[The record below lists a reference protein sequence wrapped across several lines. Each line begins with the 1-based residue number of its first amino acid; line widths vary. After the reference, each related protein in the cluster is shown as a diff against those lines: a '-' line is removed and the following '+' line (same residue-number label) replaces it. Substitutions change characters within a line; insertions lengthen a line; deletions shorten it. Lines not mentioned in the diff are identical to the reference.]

1 MKKWTYLI
9 SGVIIGAV
17 VTTAGS
23 AFADQVKSLIGKK
36 VTGEY
41 VVVVNG
47 KTLTDK
53 GAVIDGRTNVPVRGV
68 ADAIGADIKVKDKK
82 IIVTTEETQPGNTS
96 TSSNQQTSSG
106 NKYMGGSKE
115 NLQELKRSIELNQI
129 KPAEEGRKVI
139 LADIE
144 TLKNLG
150 GGEALKKKEEIL
162 KEYEDIIANA
172 SEELQLVE
180 EALAAIK

>member
-1 MKKWTYLI
+1 MKKWTYLV

-47 KTLTDK
+47 KTLSDK

-68 ADAIGADIKVKDKK
+68 AEALGAEIKLEDKK
-82 IIVTTEETQPGNTS
+82 VIVNTEETQPANTS
-96 TSSNQQTSSG
+96 TSSNQEVSIT

-115 NLQELKRSIELNQI
+115 NLEELKRSIEVNRI

-144 TLKNLG
+144 TLKSHG
-150 GGEALKKKEEIL
+150 GGEALLKKEAIL
-162 KEYEDIIANA
+162 KEYDEIIAKA
-172 SEELQLVE
+172 KEELRLVE